1 MRREHRGGGAEVS
14 GETAL
19 QRVQLTR
26 LIGGVRWA
34 GVALGVVQA
43 FTVTDPRP
51 VYGTAGVLLAACAM
65 AAYNVPAALARR
77 LSPRWVERV
86 ALVALVGDFLVV
98 TTWTYLTSNDP
109 FSTSYA
115 VYGLVA
121 IEAAVLYTWRG
132 TLGFAL
138 AFCGAYGVF
147 HWIRFAAFGYPPLF
161 ASVLYRVGIILLTAT
176 FAGGLVAASERRRQR
191 YQMLLQAVSDLGEGL
206 VITESGRLIYG
217 NAAYQRLTG
226 YSADELT
233 ALTSLIELAPEEH
246 RAALVEGLRQR
257 LAGGDRETRY
267 EGQLVR
273 KDGAIVDVETAIRP
287 LAAESQNRLIAV
299 VRDITERKQWEEALR
314 ESERKE
320 YAAAR
325 TDPLTGVANRRAWDE
340 ELTRALVHCG
350 GDDELPLTVVLIEL
364 DNFRAYHEDWGH
376 VRGDELLREI
386 TARWREPMSE
396 THLLA
401 RFGSDEFALLM
412 PGFEVDEAQS
422 LVQRMRSESAALHGF
437 SAGIARWDGV
447 ESADLLMA
455 RADAALHNSK
465 RAGKGK
471 LTVVAGSH
479 QPAESWSYLI
489 PRLLARHEVRT
500 VYQPIRR
507 LERFELIGYEALARP
522 AGFSNKSSVKD
533 LFDAAKRLGVAR
545 DLDWLCRRSAVHGA
559 IRLSPSALLFINVS
573 VHALLDPLHDVDQM
587 LLLMRWAGRDPRSV
601 ILEISEGDQA
611 PDLDRLRTVVG
622 AHRAEGFRFALD
634 DFGGGHSTL
643 ESLTHAKPDYI
654 KIAPNLTAHLE
665 ADGPR
670 IAVQALVTFARSTGA
685 QLIAVGLETKAQIR
699 LAMELG
705 VELGQG
711 HGMGSP
717 RPAGQLT
724 AVESVA

>member
-1 MRREHRGGGAEVS
+1 GAAPGVALIANARMRPAAACLHTPTQICGDDVRREHRGGGAEVS

-51 VYGTAGVLLAACAM
+51 
-65 AAYNVPAALARR
+65 
-77 LSPRWVERV
+77 
-86 ALVALVGDFLVV
+86 
-98 TTWTYLTSNDP
+98 
-109 FSTSYA
+109 

-246 RAALVEGLRQR
+246 RAALVEGLRRR

-273 KDGAIVDVETAIRP
+273 KDGAIVDVETAIRS

-299 VRDITERKQWEEALR
+299 VRDITERKRWEEALR

-350 GDDELPLTVVLIEL
+350 GDDDLPLTVVLIEL

-412 PGFEVDEAQS
+412 P
-422 LVQRMRSESAALHGF
+422 
-437 SAGIARWDGV
+437 
-447 ESADLLMA
+447 
-455 RADAALHNSK
+455 
-465 RAGKGK
+465 
-471 LTVVAGSH
+471 
-479 QPAESWSYLI
+479 
-489 PRLLARHEVRT
+489 
-500 VYQPIRR
+500 
-507 LERFELIGYEALARP
+507 
-522 AGFSNKSSVKD
+522 
-533 LFDAAKRLGVAR
+533 
-545 DLDWLCRRSAVHGA
+545 
-559 IRLSPSALLFINVS
+559 
-573 VHALLDPLHDVDQM
+573 
-587 LLLMRWAGRDPRSV
+587 
-601 ILEISEGDQA
+601 
-611 PDLDRLRTVVG
+611 
-622 AHRAEGFRFALD
+622 
-634 DFGGGHSTL
+634 
-643 ESLTHAKPDYI
+643 
-654 KIAPNLTAHLE
+654 
-665 ADGPR
+665 
-670 IAVQALVTFARSTGA
+670 
-685 QLIAVGLETKAQIR
+685 
-699 LAMELG
+699 
-705 VELGQG
+705 
-711 HGMGSP
+711 
-717 RPAGQLT
+717 
-724 AVESVA
+724 